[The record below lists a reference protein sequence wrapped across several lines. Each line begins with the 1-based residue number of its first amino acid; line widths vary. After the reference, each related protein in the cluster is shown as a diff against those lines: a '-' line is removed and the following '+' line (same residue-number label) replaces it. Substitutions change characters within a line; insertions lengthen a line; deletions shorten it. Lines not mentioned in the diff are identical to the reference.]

1 MLSSQYF
8 HPTVMALGALV
19 FVMCFGSF
27 VQFLFLRGLRK
38 HHQEQWKHAGQPTI
52 WTDQSL
58 FSAWPTI
65 SYLQRRAFCSSNDSA
80 GIVFCQRFRIALLL
94 SYWGTVLLLVLFFVL
109 LFTAGWPKDLLQ
121 EAPKQQALFGAGLKA
136 DRPDMAQ
143 FKFSSPTVSGI
154 GLS

>member
-1 MLSSQYF
+1 MLSSQYS

-80 GIVFCQRFRIALLL
+80 GIVFCQRFRIALLP

-109 LFTAGWPKDLLQ
+109 LFTAGWPKDLLR
-121 EAPKQQALFGAGLKA
+121 EAPKKA
-136 DRPDMAQ
+136 IVAAAPRLTDLTWH
-143 FKFSSPTVSGI
+143 SSNLVRRRTVSGL